1 VNIDQTKAVL
11 KAVSG
16 MDQGDLDSTSSVCGE
31 HAARKMGLGTTGFVA
46 DEVFRFNLARYFY
59 RSIFCPETVR
69 ELNLS

>member
-16 MDQGDLDSTSSVCGE
+16 MDQGDLDSTSPVCGE
-31 HAARKMGLGTTGFVA
+31 HAARKMGLGVA
-46 DEVFRFNLARYFY
+46 RAVAREVFRFNLARYFY

-69 ELNLS
+69 ELNFS